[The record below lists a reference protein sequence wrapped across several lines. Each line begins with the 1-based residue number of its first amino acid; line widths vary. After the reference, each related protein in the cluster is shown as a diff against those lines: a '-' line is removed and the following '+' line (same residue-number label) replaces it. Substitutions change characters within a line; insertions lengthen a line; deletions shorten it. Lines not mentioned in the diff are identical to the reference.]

1 VLECYLADMEGDKH
15 LISSAKLKMSR
26 PDNEDKDEKND
37 DENVSRKKMKPTPE
51 DSNAL
56 QLECSVCLENP
67 SESNQVIDHQCG
79 SCTKDAWKICEECNE
94 KLLSRTC
101 PFCRLDYAPVM
112 LYAVPGRFNDQFRT
126 CSMQSSCRCASCYS
140 TSGLPFSRLKDST
153 LSVHERTLLLYKFGI
168 VKTIIHRSNV
178 AIWSQKYGTM
188 YFSFPMEVSNDNAS
202 YSHFTASIP
211 MYEDRIR
218 NDQFRFDNKV
228 WDEIEN
234 AAENE
239 GVDDTEEEVDQGGV
253 VEEDGVVDGSAVD
266 GTDLDPANYPFLIEA
281 PSTAVQIDDHAVD
294 ATGAPS
300 TELLDGGP
308 AAEESLQAPV
318 QRGFKTS
325 ADAFFWVMSFTRHPH
340 HKLFTVMNEEEWY
353 EALDPDHSLD
363 TMETLQALSGIIA
376 PPSEV
381 E

>member
-1 VLECYLADMEGDKH
+1 MEGDKH
-15 LISSAKLKMSR
+15 LITSAKLKMSR

-56 QLECSVCLENP
+56 QLECSVCLENH
-67 SESNQVIDHQCG
+67 SESNHVIDHQCG

-101 PFCRLDYAPVM
+101 PFCRLDYAPVI
-112 LYAVPGRFNDQFRT
+112 LYAVP
-126 CSMQSSCRCASCYS
+126 
-140 TSGLPFSRLKDST
+140 GLPFSRLKDST
-153 LSVHERTLLLYKFGI
+153 LSVHERTVLLYKFGI

-178 AIWSQKYGTM
+178 AIWSQQYGTM

-239 GVDDTEEEVDQGGV
+239 GVDDTEERVDQGGV

-266 GTDLDPANYPFLIEA
+266 GTDLDPANDPFLIEA
-281 PSTAVQIDDHAVD
+281 PSTAVQLDDHAVD

-363 TMETLQALSGIIA
+363 TMETLQALSGIIS

>member
-1 VLECYLADMEGDKH
+1 MEGDNH
-15 LISSAKLKMSR
+15 LTSSAKLKMTR
-26 PDNEDKDEKND
+26 PDNEDEDEKND

-51 DSNAL
+51 DSNEL
-56 QLECSVCLENP
+56 ELECSVCLENH
-67 SESNQVIDHQCG
+67 SESNHVIDHQCG
-79 SCTKDAWKICEECNE
+79 SCSRDAWKICEECNE

-112 LYAVPGRFNDQFRT
+112 LYAVPGRFNDQFMT
-126 CSMQSSCRCASCYS
+126 FSMRSSRRCASCYS

-153 LSVHERTLLLYKFGI
+153 LSVQERTVLLYKFGI
-168 VKTIIHRSNV
+168 VKSIIHRSNV
-178 AIWSQKYGTM
+178 AIWSPQYGTM
-188 YFSFPMEVSNDNAS
+188 YFSFPIEVSNGSES

-228 WDEIEN
+228 WDEIESV
-234 AAENE
+234 AENE
-239 GVDDTEEEVDQGGV
+239 SADDAEEEVDH
-253 VEEDGVVDGSAVD
+253 DGVVDGSAVD
-266 GTDLDPANYPFLIEA
+266 GTDLDPAHDPSLLEA
-281 PSTAVQIDDHAVD
+281 PSTAVQVDDHAVD

-308 AAEESLQAPV
+308 AAEESFPVPADGGPAVPV

-340 HKLFTVMNEEEWY
+340 HKLFTVMTEEEWI
-353 EALDPDHSLD
+353 EALDPDSSLD